1 MESIQ
6 ERGKS
11 HVSGLARWQ
20 IGLVV
25 LGGLAFAIGISATK
39 PLQPGSFYVVLIAGA
54 ALFLVGLRNPRVEP
68 STQVRMVGV
77 WPWIAVFLAGCAWTV
92 VALLAGNNQQW
103 PTFSLLTD
111 QWTGQPGWRFFAAL
125 AWYSFAVWLVYRT
138 TR

>member
-25 LGGLAFAIGISATK
+25 LGGLAFAIGINATK
-39 PLQPGSFYVVLIAGA
+39 PFQRDSLSVVLIAGA
-54 ALFLVGLRNPRVEP
+54 ALFLVGLRNPRVQP
-68 STQVRMVGV
+68 SAHVRMADV

-111 QWTGQPGWRFFAAL
+111 PWTGQPGWRFFAAL
-125 AWYSFAVWLVYRT
+125 AWYSGAVWLVYRT
-138 TR
+138 AR